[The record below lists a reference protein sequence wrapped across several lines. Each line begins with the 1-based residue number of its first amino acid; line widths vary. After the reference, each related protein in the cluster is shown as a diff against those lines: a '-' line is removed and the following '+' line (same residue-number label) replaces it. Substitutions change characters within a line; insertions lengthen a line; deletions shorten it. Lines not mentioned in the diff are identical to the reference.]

1 VVYNGG
7 ECDFNDDKTVLNIE
21 GEAWSRWRRQKL
33 EMKMVKRGYTKAFE
47 TFISNNQIL
56 YGYGLVI

>member
-1 VVYNGG
+1 MAIEVYNGG

-33 EMKMVKRGYTKAFE
+33 EMKMVKEGIHESLWNLHF
-47 TFISNNQIL
+47 
-56 YGYGLVI
+56 